1 MEKLIEMTLD
11 GRLTMVWVG
20 VAALILVVIYEAW
33 PMIVAHRRDRARRV
47 YLARRY
53 GKSAKYLR

>member
-1 MEKLIEMTLD
+1 MDKLIEMTMD
-11 GRLTMVWVG
+11 GRLAIVWVALVALV
-20 VAALILVVIYEAW
+20 VAAVWELW
-33 PMIVAHRRDRARRV
+33 PWWVAHRRDRNRRV